1 MKRIALVEHWRLI
14 FRQWS
19 LWLGVIGTAVTSAL
33 LASPELAL
41 QVWAM
46 MPPDLK
52 AMIPERYTP
61 FIGVGIF
68 AMGLVAKFIRQAKL
82 DAAIEQ
88 SKLDAMK
95 AKQSD

>member
-1 MKRIALVEHWRLI
+1 MNVIVAHWRLI
-14 FRQWS
+14 LRQWS

-41 QVWAM
+41 QVWAA
-46 MPPDLK
+46 MPEDLK

-68 AMGLVAKFIRQAKL
+68 ALGLFAKFIRQAKL
-82 DAAIEQ
+82 EAERQ
-88 SKLDAMK
+88 NLPNG
-95 AKQSD
+95 